1 MGDDKIGGGSYLLW
15 FASLSG
21 LFFSKHIYLSLKQ
34 AKALILGWIIL
45 PLLNPLLEWLTI
57 KSGGSLYVITKYFNV
72 SYERLYEVLVQETEM
87 IRNST
92 APISAFFQIM
102 GIFILARR
110 QNLFLFL
117 IFSLIG
123 MTMIMLSGFLEV
135 ILWLIFLS
143 HFYPLFSFTKK
154 DHY

>member
-1 MGDDKIGGGSYLLW
+1 MVCITI
-15 FASLSG
+15 A

-34 AKALILGWIIL
+34 AKALILGDGL
-45 PLLNPLLEWLTI
+45 YCHTNPLLEWLTI

-123 MTMIMLSGFLEV
+123 MTMIMLS
-135 ILWLIFLS
+135 
-143 HFYPLFSFTKK
+143 
-154 DHY
+154 